1 MQLAANVVIAER
13 FRLTRQLGQGGMG
26 SVWLATHLAL
36 DIPCAVKFI
45 EGEIAQLPE
54 AQARFEREAKAAAQL
69 RSPHVV
75 QILDHGVFQGTPYI
89 AMELLDGEDFGK
101 RLQRIGRMPPNDVL
115 RIIGQVCRALT
126 KAHGVGIV
134 HRDLKPD
141 NIFLV
146 PDDDREIAKVLDFG
160 IAKATGS
167 GIDGSNTKTG
177 AMLGTPYY
185 MSPEQAQGIKA
196 VDARSDLWSLAV
208 IAFQALTG
216 RLPFESEALGDLL
229 VRIIVAPVPRPS
241 HFVPDLPQTFDRWW
255 EKAAQ
260 RDPAGRFQ
268 TARELG
274 DSLAI
279 ALGHSKGLS
288 GDGMG
293 RPMGQGDPGAGNY
306 GAPSPFGS
314 TPQPGFGYTANPVLG
329 ATPQPA
335 FGHTPQ
341 PCSPPYGGT
350 QPLQA
355 LGPTTGGSMSRTFD
369 APPSAAPRGKGP
381 LVALGGAAVV
391 VLALGVLAVSFA
403 LKGKEVPAASAA
415 AASAPAAAATVIPT
429 QPAVT
434 AVPPAPPTPAPPVAA
449 IVAPSATPT
458 PAAPVARAQRQ
469 AGAHGAARATAE
481 AHTRAAPR
489 GPSDAQEGQGRPRDL
504 AGSRPS
510 GPQGAR
516 RHPRPS
522 DAVARGRRAAHALRR
537 EPRCARSP
545 SERLRRHSM
554 RFASAPSRRRWI
566 HGKRSSRSWTRS
578 TKRG

>member
-1 MQLAANVVIAER
+1 VVQIGGAGALSGRAARGYLEGSVASGRQGESAGASPPLAFPGDTMQLAANVVIAER

-101 RLQRIGRMPPNDVL
+101 RLQRVGRMPPNEVL

-134 HRDLKPD
+134 HRDLKPE

-160 IAKATGS
+160 IAKATGT

-208 IAFQALTG
+208 IVFQALTG

-229 VRIIVAPVPRPS
+229 VRIIVAPVPMPS
-241 HFVPDLPQTFDRWW
+241 HFASDLPQTFDRWW

-260 RDPAGRFQ
+260 RDPAARFQ
-268 TARELG
+268 SARELG

-279 ALGHSKGLS
+279 AFGHSKGLS

-293 RPMGQGDPGAGNY
+293 RPMAQGDPGAGNY
-306 GAPSPFGS
+306 GAPSPFGN
-314 TPQPGFGYTANPVLG
+314 TPHPGLGYTANPVLG
-329 ATPQPA
+329 ATPHPS
-335 FGHTPQ
+335 FGNTPQ
-341 PCSPPYGGT
+341 PPYGGT

-355 LGPTTGGSMSRTFD
+355 LGPTTGASMSRTYD
-369 APPSAAPRGKGP
+369 APPSAVPKRRGP
-381 LVALGGAAVV
+381 LVALGGASVV

-403 LKGKEVPAASAA
+403 LKGRGAPAASGA
-415 AASAPAAAATVIPT
+415 AASPPAATAPAIPT
-429 QPAVT
+429 QPVVT
-434 AVPPAPPTPAPPVAA
+434 AAPPAPPAPAPTVAPIEAPSATPAPVPVPAPGVKPPHAAQVAPPPRPTPAPP
-449 IVAPSATPT
+449 
-458 PAAPVARAQRQ
+458 PAAPP
-469 AGAHGAARATAE
+469 
-481 AHTRAAPR
+481 APKK
-489 GPSDAQEGQGRPRDL
+489 AKVDL
-504 AGSRPS
+504 G
-510 GPQGAR
+510 
-516 RHPRPS
+516 
-522 DAVARGRRAAHALRR
+522 
-537 EPRCARSP
+537 
-545 SERLRRHSM
+545 
-554 RFASAPSRRRWI
+554 I
-566 HGKRSSRSWTRS
+566 
-578 TKRG
+578 

>member
-54 AQARFEREAKAAAQL
+54 AQQRFEREAKAAAQL

-101 RLQRIGRMPPNDVL
+101 RLQRIGRMPPSDVL
-115 RIIGQVCRALT
+115 RIVGQVCRALT

-134 HRDLKPD
+134 HRDLKPE

-160 IAKATGS
+160 IAKSTSS

-208 IAFQALTG
+208 IVFQALTG

-229 VRIIVAPVPRPS
+229 VRIIVAPVPMPS
-241 HFVPDLPQTFDRWW
+241 QFVSDLPQTFDRWW
-255 EKAAQ
+255 EKASQ
-260 RDPAGRFQ
+260 RDPGARFQ
-268 TARELG
+268 SAREFG

-279 ALGHSKGLS
+279 AFGHSKGLS
-288 GDGMG
+288 GDGGG

-306 GAPSPFGS
+306 PAGPFGG
-314 TPQPGFGYTANPVLG
+314 TPQPGFGNTGNPAFAHTPNPV
-329 ATPQPA
+329 

-341 PCSPPYGGT
+341 PGYGQTPQPYGQTPQPAYGGT
-350 QPLQA
+350 QPLHA
-355 LGPTTGGSMSRTFD
+355 LGPTTGATMSRTFD
-369 APPSAAPRGKGP
+369 APPSFVPKSKGP
-381 LVALGGAAVV
+381 LVAIGGAAVV
-391 VLALGVLAVSFA
+391 VLALAGLGVFFA
-403 LKGKEVPAASAA
+403 IKSKEAPAASAA
-415 AASAPAAAATVIPT
+415 AVSAPPMTTALAA
-429 QPAVT
+429 
-434 AVPPAPPTPAPPVAA
+434 PPAPAPTPVPAPTVAVVATATAVVAPSVPPPTVPSAKPAHAQGAPPAPRPAPAPP
-449 IVAPSATPT
+449 
-458 PAAPVARAQRQ
+458 PAAPP
-469 AGAHGAARATAE
+469 ATKKAKV
-481 AHTRAAPR
+481 
-489 GPSDAQEGQGRPRDL
+489 DL
-504 AGSRPS
+504 G
-510 GPQGAR
+510 
-516 RHPRPS
+516 
-522 DAVARGRRAAHALRR
+522 
-537 EPRCARSP
+537 
-545 SERLRRHSM
+545 
-554 RFASAPSRRRWI
+554 I
-566 HGKRSSRSWTRS
+566 
-578 TKRG
+578 

>member
-134 HRDLKPD
+134 HRDLKPE

-208 IAFQALTG
+208 IVFQALTG

-229 VRIIVAPVPRPS
+229 VRIIVAPVPMPS
-241 HFVPDLPQTFDRWW
+241 HFVSDLPQTFDRWW

-268 TARELG
+268 SARELG

-279 ALGHSKGLS
+279 AFGHSKGLS

-306 GAPSPFGS
+306 GAPGPFGN
-314 TPQPGFGYTANPVLG
+314 TPQPGFGYTASPVLG
-329 ATPQPA
+329 GTPNPA
-335 FGHTPQ
+335 FGLTPNPSFGNTPQ
-341 PCSPPYGGT
+341 PPYGGT

-355 LGPTTGGSMSRTFD
+355 LGPTTGASMSRTFD

-391 VLALGVLAVSFA
+391 VLALAVLAVSFA
-403 LKGKEVPAASAA
+403 LKGKEAPAASAA
-415 AASAPAAAATVIPT
+415 ATSAPAATATVIPA
-429 QPAVT
+429 QPVVT
-434 AVPPAPPTPAPPVAA
+434 APTPPTPATPVAAIEAPSAPPAPAPPVPTPSVKPAHVAPPAPPPRPTPAPPPA
-449 IVAPSATPT
+449 APSAPKK
-458 PAAPVARAQRQ
+458 AKVV
-469 AGAHGAARATAE
+469 
-481 AHTRAAPR
+481 
-489 GPSDAQEGQGRPRDL
+489 DL
-504 AGSRPS
+504 G
-510 GPQGAR
+510 
-516 RHPRPS
+516 
-522 DAVARGRRAAHALRR
+522 
-537 EPRCARSP
+537 
-545 SERLRRHSM
+545 
-554 RFASAPSRRRWI
+554 I
-566 HGKRSSRSWTRS
+566 
-578 TKRG
+578 